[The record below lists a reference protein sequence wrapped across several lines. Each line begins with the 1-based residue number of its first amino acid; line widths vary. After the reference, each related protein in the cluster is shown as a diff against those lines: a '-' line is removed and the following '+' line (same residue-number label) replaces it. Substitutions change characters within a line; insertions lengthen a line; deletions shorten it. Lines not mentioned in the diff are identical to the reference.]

1 MQGSLMVGIMCVY
14 RHAGILIEDK
24 CVYNLHTWWP
34 RGSDHTCVLT
44 HMQRILML
52 ESQMCFSTGNAILWQ
67 KQHVCVYTYVGY
79 SLDKDLMSV
88 SVYTHMGA
96 LS

>member
-1 MQGSLMVGIMCVY
+1 
-14 RHAGILIEDK
+14 
-24 CVYNLHTWWP
+24 
-34 RGSDHTCVLT
+34 
-44 HMQRILML
+44 ML
-52 ESQMCFSTGNAILWQ
+52 EPQMGFSTGNTILWQ
-67 KQHVCVYTYVGY
+67 KRHVCVYTYVGY